1 LEFHTGFDWQEIRK
15 SSSTST
21 MSGVYFVTISWLP
34 AKCHRVKLL
43 LLHFCIVE
51 TNNLTLKFLYPNLV
65 CAVKRKR
72 MLMMGL
78 GGVAA
83 AAGKRQRG

>member
-1 LEFHTGFDWQEIRK
+1 
-15 SSSTST
+15 

-83 AAGKRQRG
+83 AAGKRQRGVARRVPERYPIGIVSGTSK